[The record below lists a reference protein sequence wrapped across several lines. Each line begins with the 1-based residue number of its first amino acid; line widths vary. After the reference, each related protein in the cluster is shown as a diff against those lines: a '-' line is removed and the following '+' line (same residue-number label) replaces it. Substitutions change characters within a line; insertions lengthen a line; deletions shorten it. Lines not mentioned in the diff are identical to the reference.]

1 MVISNEKLY
10 NYYLEDD
17 DITVTRIREKYSKKK
32 RIRGNSK
39 IRFLLFII
47 MIFTLGMILLFQHS
61 RINTV
66 NREILALEKEVKEVQ
81 MTNDA
86 KEGRLLSGL
95 DLNYIENYAKNN
107 LGMVEPQNEQYT
119 YLAVSNENTVA
130 DNSSKDKAD
139 SGESK
144 VVSWIVQLI
153 N

>member
-95 DLNYIENYAKNN
+95 DLNYIENYAKDN

-119 YLAVSNENTVA
+119 YLAVNNENTVA
-130 DNSSKDKAD
+130 ENSSKDKAD